1 MLSYSDD
8 NFTATS
14 GYNLTGDSNIALK
27 KLQVTIGV
35 NMLSKGNVGR
45 NMHNVIL
52 AEMIHN
58 FKNLDLLE
66 IDLTKTGTTHA
77 RHFLHACN
85 NSTKKAIFSRFPILS
100 LSTAISNQ

>member
-1 MLSYSDD
+1 
-8 NFTATS
+8 
-14 GYNLTGDSNIALK
+14 
-27 KLQVTIGV
+27 
-35 NMLSKGNVGR
+35 MLSKGQVGR

-66 IDLTKTGTTHA
+66 IDLSKTNITHA

-85 NSTKKAIFSRFPILS
+85 NSTKKVVFSSFPQLY
-100 LSTAISNQ
+100 LSTAISNL